1 MERKL
6 VVFTIGWFEVH
17 QPETNLV
24 AKERL
29 EIHPLASSQEP
40 RLWQINPKHFLTRG
54 HILILEQFIK
64 VHLQHELRSIVIIT
78 SMFNDITIAIYVY
91 TSIWVNNVTDVLVDV
106 ETVQSSYWIDISM

>member
-29 EIHPLASSQEP
+29 EIHPLSSSQEP
-40 RLWQINPKHFLTRG
+40 RLWQVNPEHFITRR
-54 HILILEQFIK
+54 HLLILEQFIK
-64 VHLQHELRSIVIIT
+64 VHLQHELRTIAVIT
-78 SMFNDITIAIYVY
+78 SMFYDITIAISVY
-91 TSIWVNNVTDVLVDV
+91 TSIWFDNVTDVFINV
-106 ETVQSSYWIDISM
+106 ETV